1 MEVCLLCKRVLSD
14 VVNACSKIV
23 GAKQVGMQE
32 LYERR
37 ALKKARQILN
47 DESYV
52 LAQCYELL
60 PSGRRFRNF
69 KAKARAQRSFIQ
81 CPIKLLYLCS
91 T

>member
-1 MEVCLLCKRVLSD
+1 MLVWKSCLRSKRVLSD
-14 VVNACSKIV
+14 VVNVCSKVV
-23 GAKQVGMQE
+23 GAKKVGMKE

-47 DESYV
+47 DESHV

-69 KAKARAQRSFIQ
+69 QVKARAQRSFI
-81 CPIKLLYLCS
+81 PSSIKLLNL
-91 T
+91 